1 MSATTPE
8 PAVWNSRKTGAPY
21 ALNGGVKPH
30 ALTDD
35 DRRKAAESRRRK
47 REQAEIRKWEQL
59 EPLALK
65 RLGELLLRADD
76 AVAQRAIADYFDR
89 RPETAKIVRQDSRS
103 LQVTASINDLRELSD
118 ADLEARLAALPAADT
133 A

>member
-1 MSATTPE
+1 
-8 PAVWNSRKTGAPY
+8 
-21 ALNGGVKPH
+21 VKPH

-35 DRRKAAESRRRK
+35 DRRKAAESRRRT
-47 REQAEIRKWEQL
+47 REEAEIRKWEQL

-103 LQVTASINDLRELSD
+103 LHVTATVDDIRSLSD
-118 ADLEARLAALPAADT
+118 ADLEARLAALPPANT
-133 A
+133 G

>member
-1 MSATTPE
+1 MSGVRGEEIPGVEGEEQATASAEGHETTL
-8 PAVWNSRKTGAPY
+8 WLSRRTGAAY
-21 ALNGGVKPH
+21 TLNGGVLPH

-47 REQAEIRKWEQL
+47 REEAEIRKWEQL

-76 AVAQRAIADYFDR
+76 AVAQRAIADYLDR
-89 RPETAKIVRQDSRS
+89 RPETAKIVRSKS
-103 LQVTASINDLRELSD
+103 LQVTAQVNANLDG
-118 ADLEARLAALPAADT
+118 
-133 A
+133 